1 MKFFN
6 KLDPNVIKFLK
17 IGGLVLGLVII
28 VPLLL
33 SIVSL
38 MLERL
43 SYDTT
48 SQDLSYGTEESISQT
63 SSKYYGGSE
72 STGDTAEEFEITEYS
87 VSFKVSN
94 LDSMRDNIS
103 ALKSRDDVIFESAN
117 EYKKSGYYVFKI
129 KNDSVD
135 EVLAII
141 EELDPTTISKSI
153 YTIKSLVD
161 SYVNEI
167 EILESKL
174 SAIEEALNDAISAYD
189 NITEIAIAAQ
199 DVESLT
205 KIIDSKVALIK
216 DLSQERINI
225 GAQIDRLEMSKAEQL
240 DRLNYI
246 YFSISVVEDKLINA
260 QDLKD
265 SWRVVIKSFID
276 DINGVIQGVTINLI
290 AFLFIVLQCAVYL
303 FVILVVAKYGW
314 QLTKYFWKK

>member
-6 KLDPNVIKFLK
+6 KLDSNVIKFLK

-174 SAIEEALNDAISAYD
+174 SALVYCSFTAGVPRLKPCVLASTIFSLN
-189 NITEIAIAAQ
+189 
-199 DVESLT
+199 
-205 KIIDSKVALIK
+205 
-216 DLSQERINI
+216 NI
-225 GAQIDRLEMSKAEQL
+225 GCDIVPSEPP
-240 DRLNYI
+240 LN
-246 YFSISVVEDKLINA
+246 EPPPEP
-260 QDLKD
+260 
-265 SWRVVIKSFID
+265 
-276 DINGVIQGVTINLI
+276 
-290 AFLFIVLQCAVYL
+290 LFEPL
-303 FVILVVAKYGW
+303 
-314 QLTKYFWKK
+314 